1 MQQSIAYIRISSILN
16 FEGGGY
22 SARTDVASAGS
33 FLIAVITSTTQ
44 QGTFSSDV
52 ISFFTRRNNERALA
66 FPIPSIPKFSSN
78 RYTNPK

>member
-44 QGTFSSDV
+44 Q
-52 ISFFTRRNNERALA
+52 
-66 FPIPSIPKFSSN
+66 
-78 RYTNPK
+78 